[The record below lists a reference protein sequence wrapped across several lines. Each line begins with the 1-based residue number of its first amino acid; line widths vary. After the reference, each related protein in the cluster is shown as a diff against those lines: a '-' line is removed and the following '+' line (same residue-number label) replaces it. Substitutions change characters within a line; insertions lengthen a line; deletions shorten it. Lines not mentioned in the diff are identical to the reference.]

1 MNSLIHSPTGL
12 VHLIACM
19 ISLLSGT
26 FVLIMEKGTRT
37 HKSIGYIY
45 FIFMLIVNGTAFG
58 LYHLFGR
65 FGPFHI
71 AALISL
77 ATLLAGMF
85 PVLLRTN
92 SWLNYHFAFMYY
104 SVMGLYAAFASEVI
118 VRIPGLAFGPAVGI
132 ATAVVMITAMIFF
145 QKLSK
150 KWISQYSSTSIQNN
164 NL

>member
-1 MNSLIHSPTGL
+1 MYSLIHSSTGL
-12 VHLIACM
+12 IHLITCM
-19 ISLLSGT
+19 ISLISGT
-26 FVLIMEKGTRT
+26 LILVLAKGTRI

-45 FIFMLIVNGTAFG
+45 FIFMLMVNGTAFG

-85 PVLLRTN
+85 PVLLRTK
-92 SWLNYHFAFMYY
+92 SWLNLHLAFMYY
-104 SVMGLYAAFASEVI
+104 SVMGLYAAFVSEVI
-118 VRIPGLAFGPAVGI
+118 VRIPGIAFGPAVGF

-145 QKLSK
+145 QRQSK
-150 KWISQYSSTSIQNN
+150 KWLNQYASHTIQNN
-164 NL
+164 